1 MKRTITYKSLEMEI
15 DYFYYPAER
24 CIRYDSNL
32 DGYPGYPSTVLINN
46 VFHAKENINKFID
59 EMDWWDTLEELIIE
73 IEADED
79 NNN

>member
-1 MKRTITYKSLEMEI
+1 MKRTITFKSLEMVV
-15 DYFYYPAER
+15 DYHYYPAER

-32 DGYPGYPSTVLINN
+32 EGYPGYPSTVLINN
-46 VFHAKENINKFID
+46 VYHAGEEINKFID
-59 EMDWWDTLEELIIE
+59 EIDWWSALEEIIKE